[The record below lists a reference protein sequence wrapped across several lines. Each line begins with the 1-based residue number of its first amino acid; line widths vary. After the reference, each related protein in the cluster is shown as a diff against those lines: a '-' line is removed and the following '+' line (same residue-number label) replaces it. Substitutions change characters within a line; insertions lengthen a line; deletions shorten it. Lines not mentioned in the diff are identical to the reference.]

1 MRAAAEQRSTPAAP
15 ATPAQQARD
24 PGAVATHH
32 AADEQRQRDDRDRRE
47 RQRTEQQR
55 QRDNERLLK
64 GKDLGDGLATS
75 RLPDAIAE
83 ADARMRLTEALF
95 KEGKSEADVARILSG
110 ENLSPTDRAGTESQ
124 NLVKAL
130 GLRRTQVQQAQAQN
144 DFIYQNR
151 GSQSIVTP
159 ISSQDSVIGAKPG
172 GALSNLAGRAG
183 GAGNVNIHINGGDER
198 RVFEVV
204 KRAIQQA
211 GIAPTR
217 VPAGGT

>member
-1 MRAAAEQRSTPAAP
+1 M
-15 ATPAQQARD
+15 
-24 PGAVATHH
+24 ATHH

>member
-1 MRAAAEQRSTPAAP
+1 
-15 ATPAQQARD
+15 
-24 PGAVATHH
+24 
-32 AADEQRQRDDRDRRE
+32 
-47 RQRTEQQR
+47 
-55 QRDNERLLK
+55 
-64 GKDLGDGLATS
+64 
-75 RLPDAIAE
+75 
-83 ADARMRLTEALF
+83 MRLTEALF
-95 KEGKSEADVARILSG
+95 KEGKSEADIARILSG